1 MILAFIKS
9 SHFPQF
15 MLIVDQSVES
25 ILGGGGKSKE
35 AEEKKSSEW
44 KFHVGMFKI

>member
-15 MLIVDQSVES
+15 VLIVDQGGES
-25 ILGGGGKSKE
+25 IFVGGCKSKE